1 MPLQTEASP
10 ASIIHTV
17 TISATRPFRPVNGPL
32 IAYFVP
38 YSVDS
43 RGSAGSDAKDRKSV
57 SSCCQLTERCEAAA
71 SLYET
76 ARTIVL
82 SSLPPELNEDE
93 RRLAVVRRLYGD
105 ELPESALL
113 AHSRHAS

>member
-1 MPLQTEASP
+1 LNDTSD
-10 ASIIHTV
+10 
-17 TISATRPFRPVNGPL
+17 TI
-32 IAYFVP
+32 
-38 YSVDS
+38 
-43 RGSAGSDAKDRKSV
+43 AKLVADRHRAMTP
-57 SSCCQLTERCEAAA
+57 TERCEAAA

-113 AHSRHAS
+113 AHSRHAR